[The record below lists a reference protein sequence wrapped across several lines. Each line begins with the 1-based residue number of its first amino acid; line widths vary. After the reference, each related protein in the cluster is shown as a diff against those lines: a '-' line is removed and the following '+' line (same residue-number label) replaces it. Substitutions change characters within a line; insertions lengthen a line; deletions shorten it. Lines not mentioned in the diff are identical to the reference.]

1 MLVDFCF
8 FVYFLFLVGI
18 QERLTKN
25 QAVKPRA
32 TFLGLQLPTLGG
44 TCLPREQP
52 TLSLLGDAAGIP
64 VLYLGFQFLS
74 GARGSSVENAISNRG
89 AGGLERA
96 GGMGGWGQAAHQL
109 SVPAPWPVPAKHG

>member
-1 MLVDFCF
+1 MDFCF

-25 QAVKPRA
+25 RAVKPRA

-64 VLYLGFQFLS
+64 VLYLGFQLLS

-89 AGGLERA
+89 AGGRGD
-96 GGMGGWGQAAHQL
+96 GGMGAGSQSAECPCSMACACKTWLRAR
-109 SVPAPWPVPAKHG
+109 

>member
-1 MLVDFCF
+1 MDFCF

-25 QAVKPRA
+25 RAVKPRA

-64 VLYLGFQFLS
+64 VLYLGFQLLS
-74 GARGSSVENAISNRG
+74 GARGSSVENAISNRV
-89 AGGLERA
+89 A
-96 GGMGGWGQAAHQL
+96 GGMGGWGQGANQL